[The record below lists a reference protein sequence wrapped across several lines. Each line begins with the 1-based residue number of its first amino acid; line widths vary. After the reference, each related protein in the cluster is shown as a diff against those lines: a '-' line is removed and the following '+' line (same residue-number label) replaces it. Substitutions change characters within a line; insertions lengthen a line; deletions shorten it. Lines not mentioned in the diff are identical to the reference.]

1 MYHFLDKIPGLLPE
15 ISTEINWFQNSLLLY
30 NSLKLLQ
37 SSLSL
42 FLMPAVGVHDNIFH
56 VFFPPFYIK
65 IYLNSIT
72 GIFLSQDNSI
82 QLLGSMTDYLW
93 THVDNE
99 SHYDRDVV
107 QRVGRSVFQG
117 YSNTITITTSL
128 KAENNDGSGLKVT
141 TCTIAIYTYI
151 QPSVTQF
158 VTIWNKIW
166 YATKMADSFHA
177 ARVPILLQS
186 KRKLYNDLKQV

>member
-1 MYHFLDKIPGLLPE
+1 
-15 ISTEINWFQNSLLLY
+15 
-30 NSLKLLQ
+30 
-37 SSLSL
+37 
-42 FLMPAVGVHDNIFH
+42 MPAVGVHDNIFH

>member
-30 NSLKLLQ
+30 NSFKLLQ